1 MTEAPRRL
9 RRAEAVLQQRTNR
22 LLLVLER
29 PADNFNVQAV
39 LRTAE
44 AFGVQNVWIVDH
56 QRTPVKLS
64 KSVTKGSFLW
74 LSLRRFDSPEACLAE
89 LQKQQWQIWS
99 TDLHPSATELTADS
113 SLTPFPA
120 KVALVVGRESDGV
133 SQTMLEAST
142 RRLFLPMHGFTESFN
157 LSVAT
162 ALVLQ
167 RCFDACP
174 ELHGAMTDEERA
186 EVRLDWYRRLAGS
199 EQQLHEY
206 EEWLKTPP
214 EPLPSVRPAEEFR
227 RPRMPKKLRRK
238 MASQDLP
245 DRDLEGEREQAK
257 PPK

>member
-1 MTEAPRRL
+1 MMARRQGSKIWMDEAPRRL

-44 AFGVQNVWIVDH
+44 AFGIQNVWIVDH
-56 QRTPVKLS
+56 VRTPVKLS

-74 LSLRRFDSPEACLAE
+74 LTMRHFVSAEDCIEA
-89 LQKQQWQIWS
+89 LQQDDWEIWS
-99 TDLHPSATELTADS
+99 TDLHPSATKLTANND
-113 SLTPFPA
+113 LHPFPP

-133 SQTMLEAST
+133 SAAMLEASA

-174 ELHGAMTDEERA
+174 ELRGAMTDVERA
-186 EVRLDWYRRLAGS
+186 TVRLQWYQRLAGS
-199 EQQLHEY
+199 RGQLHEY
-206 EEWLKTPP
+206 EKWLEHPP
-214 EPLPSVRPAEEFR
+214 EPLGTVRPAEEFR
-227 RPRMPKKLRRK
+227 RARIPKKLKRK
-238 MASQDLP
+238 LAGQDLP
-245 DRDLEGEREQAK
+245 DPE
-257 PPK
+257 

>member
-9 RRAEAVLQQRTNR
+9 RRAEAVLQKRTTR

-44 AFGVQNVWIVDH
+44 AFGVQHVWIVDH

-74 LSLRRFDSPEACLAE
+74 LTLRRFDSPDACVDAL
-89 LQKQQWQIWS
+89 LQEGWEIWS
-99 TDLHPSATELTADS
+99 TDLSPQASELSADNDLS
-113 SLTPFPA
+113 PFPP

-133 SQTMLEAST
+133 SKVALEAST

-162 ALVLQ
+162 ALMLQ

-174 ELHGAMTDEERA
+174 ELHGAMSEEERA
-186 EVRLDWYRRLAGS
+186 QVRLDWYRRLAKS
-199 EQQLHEY
+199 EHQLHEY
-206 EEWLKTPP
+206 EKWVDNP
-214 EPLPSVRPAEEFR
+214 PLPLDTVRPPEEFR
-227 RPRMPKKLRRK
+227 RPRMPKKLKRK
-238 MASQDLP
+238 MASKDLP
-245 DRDLEGEREQAK
+245 DRE
-257 PPK
+257 